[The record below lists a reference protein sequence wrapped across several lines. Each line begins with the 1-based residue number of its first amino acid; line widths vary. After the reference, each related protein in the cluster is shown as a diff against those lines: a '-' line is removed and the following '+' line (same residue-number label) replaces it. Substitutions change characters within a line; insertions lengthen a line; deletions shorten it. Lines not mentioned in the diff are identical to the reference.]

1 MQPVAG
7 GHAAPRTRTAVLL
20 HATHTP
26 DAATRSWQFS
36 FRNTMWRTS
45 GCSASQSPCG
55 GAPAVAPPR
64 GAAGSHGAST
74 GAASPSN
81 ISAAPAVSGGGI
93 TGAAAALAPG
103 PAGARDA
110 SAAEDVRRPS
120 GSSGKGA
127 GGERAGGGLAAAAWA
142 SRGAVRLSAAA
153 GRGCAMAPAH
163 ARQLDDRLLWRL
175 ACCACDED
183 PWTVL
188 LTMKK
193 RPS

>member
-7 GHAAPRTRTAVLL
+7 GHAVPRTRTAVLL
-20 HATHTP
+20 HAAHTP
-26 DAATRSWQFS
+26 DAATRSWQLS
-36 FRNTMWRTS
+36 FINTMWSTS

-55 GAPAVAPPR
+55 GAPPL

-74 GAASPSN
+74 GAESPSN

-93 TGAAAALAPG
+93 TGAAAGLAPG

-110 SAAEDVRRPS
+110 SAAEDVRMPS

-142 SRGAVRLSAAA
+142 SRGAARRSAAA

-163 ARQLDDRLLWRL
+163 ARQLDDLSLAAHPTAGLLCVR
-175 ACCACDED
+175 
-183 PWTVL
+183 
-188 LTMKK
+188 
-193 RPS
+193 